1 MKLRI
6 DNIKIRKD
14 LSNEEI
20 ITEALEK
27 YKISKAFVNEA
38 KIIKKSI
45 DARDKNDI
53 FYNYS
58 VLVNIQNKAKIPNN
72 KNIVVL
78 KDELKNENLKE
89 LVQSIN
95 VKSKI
100 QPVIVGAGPAGL
112 FCALTFI
119 ENGIKPIII
128 EQGKTVQ
135 ERQKDVEEFLKTGK
149 LNTSSNVQFGEG
161 GAGTFLMEN

>member
-58 VLVNIQNKAKIPNN
+58 VLVNIQNKAKN
-72 KNIVVL
+72 
-78 KDELKNENLKE
+78 
-89 LVQSIN
+89 
-95 VKSKI
+95 
-100 QPVIVGAGPAGL
+100 
-112 FCALTFI
+112 
-119 ENGIKPIII
+119 
-128 EQGKTVQ
+128 
-135 ERQKDVEEFLKTGK
+135 
-149 LNTSSNVQFGEG
+149 
-161 GAGTFLMEN
+161 